1 MPLPLILGIG
11 NLLMGDEGIGL
22 HVVKYIEE
30 NDLAPGV
37 DCVDG
42 GTGGF
47 HLLDFFR
54 QYDHVVM
61 VDATID
67 GKPAGTVTKLTPR
80 FSDDFPPT
88 LTAHDIGLKDL
99 LDALYLLDQ
108 HPVIT
113 LFTISLDALGGLD
126 LELSPDLASA
136 VRPAANEVATF
147 VREFAS
153 KQEDETS

>member
-1 MPLPLILGIG
+1 
-11 NLLMGDEGIGL
+11 MGDEGVGL
-22 HVVKYIEE
+22 HVVKYVEQ
-30 NDLAPGV
+30 NNLAPGV

-67 GKPAGTVTKLTPR
+67 GQDPGTVTKLIPK

-108 HPVIT
+108 RPRIT
-113 LFTISLDALGGLD
+113 LFTISLASVGGLD
-126 LELSPDLASA
+126 LELSPEIAAA
-136 VRPAANEVATF
+136 VGPAAEEVASF
-147 VREFAS
+147 LRSEAS
-153 KQEDETS
+153 DK

>member
-1 MPLPLILGIG
+1 MANLILGIG
-11 NLLMGDEGIGL
+11 NILMGDEGVGI

-30 NDLAPGV
+30 NELAPGV

-47 HLLDFFR
+47 HLLEFFR
-54 QYDHVVM
+54 RHAHVVM

-67 GKPAGTVTKLTPR
+67 GNAAGTVTRLTPR
-80 FSDDFPPT
+80 FSHEFPPT

-99 LDALYLLDQ
+99 LDALYLLDE

-113 LFTISLDALGGLD
+113 LFTISLERVGGL
-126 LELSPDLASA
+126 ELKLSEEIAAAVSQAAEKVAS
-136 VRPAANEVATF
+136 F
-147 VREFAS
+147 VRTLS
-153 KQEDETS
+153 DHDEA